1 MFYKVEEFRRWART
15 QRRVTV
21 KKIMQE
27 FGRNELIAQL
37 DYDYLKKIG
46 VIGKMGI
53 VKHRKEYGDSR
64 DIAIR
69 PRIAEESD
77 ENGDIFVE
85 CVCGSMKK
93 VNEMHFGG
101 TIYCWRCGQKLRL
114 EKDKN
119 EKK

>member
-1 MFYKVEEFRRWART
+1 MLYKNEELKRWART

-21 KKIMQE
+21 RKIAEE
-27 FGRNELIAQL
+27 FNKNELVAQL

-46 VIGKMGI
+46 VIGKMGM

-64 DIAIR
+64 DIAIT
-69 PRIAEESD
+69 PRITEEFD

-93 VNEMHFGG
+93 VNKIHFGG

-114 EKDKN
+114 ER
-119 EKK
+119 

>member
-1 MFYKVEEFRRWART
+1 MFYKIEEFKRWAKT

-27 FGRNELIAQL
+27 FGRDELIAQL

-46 VIGKMGI
+46 VIGKMGM
-53 VKHRKEYGDSR
+53 VKHGKDRGDSR

-93 VNEMHFGG
+93 VNEIHFGG
-101 TIYCWRCGQKLRL
+101 TIYCWKCGQKLRL
-114 EKDKN
+114 ER
-119 EKK
+119 

>member
-1 MFYKVEEFRRWART
+1 MFYKVEEFKRWAKT
-15 QRRVTV
+15 QGRVTV
-21 KKIMQE
+21 RKIMEE

-53 VKHRKEYGDSR
+53 VKRRKEYGDSR
-64 DIAIR
+64 DIAIS
-69 PRIAEESD
+69 PRITGEFD

-93 VNEMHFGG
+93 INKIHFGG

-114 EKDKN
+114 ET
-119 EKK
+119 KK